1 MAILAPTSVSK
12 DPLSLRTSSNSSSSD
27 LQRISL
33 NPPRIFGSK
42 LKSGKIE
49 QTQLRLLTA
58 SNNCSDLTAKASRKP
73 LGLTEELKNNKL
85 ESVVETDDGSCL
97 FEDMKR
103 RFLSFKKHKYMEN
116 LEHYQNLAKGQ
127 APKGMPFNH
136 LGFQPGEAF
145 IVRNIANLVPSFESG
160 PSETNAALEFSVNA
174 LEVENIL
181 VVGHS
186 CCGGIRALMS
196 MDDEVEKS
204 SFIQNWV
211 VVGRDARLWTKAAA
225 SKLSFDQQCKHCE
238 KESINRSLLNLLTY
252 PWIEEKVKNG
262 VLSVHGGYY
271 DFVDCTFEKWT
282 LDYKEDNLKEKH
294 GRISVK
300 NHLFGPDFM
309 CGLVVSYSS
318 DKLLKRNGDAV
329 RAPSQDLIFT
339 VLHFIAMYHLMF
351 SDWELDR
358 IGLHWIGE
366 DNTNPMMCT

>member
-42 LKSGKIE
+42 MKSGKIE
-49 QTQLRLLTA
+49 QTPSRLLTA

-116 LEHYQNLAKGQ
+116 LEHYQNLAEGQ
-127 APKGMPFNH
+127 APKFMVISCADSRVCPSTI

-145 IVRNIANLVPSFESG
+145 IVRNIANLVPSFK
-160 PSETNAALEFSVNA
+160 
-174 LEVENIL
+174 VENIL

-262 VLSVHGGYY
+262 ILSVHGGYY

-300 NHLFGPDFM
+300 NHLFW
-309 CGLVVSYSS
+309 S
-318 DKLLKRNGDAV
+318 
-329 RAPSQDLIFT
+329 
-339 VLHFIAMYHLMF
+339 
-351 SDWELDR
+351 
-358 IGLHWIGE
+358 
-366 DNTNPMMCT
+366 

>member
-1 MAILAPTSVSK
+1 MV
-12 DPLSLRTSSNSSSSD
+12 
-27 LQRISL
+27 
-33 NPPRIFGSK
+33 IFGSK
-42 LKSGKIE
+42 MKSGKIE
-49 QTQLRLLTA
+49 QTPLRLLTA

-116 LEHYQNLAKGQ
+116 LEHYQNLAEGQ
-127 APKGMPFNH
+127 APKILGMPSTI

-262 VLSVHGGYY
+262 ILSVHGGYY

-300 NHLFGPDFM
+300 NHLFW
-309 CGLVVSYSS
+309 S
-318 DKLLKRNGDAV
+318 
-329 RAPSQDLIFT
+329 
-339 VLHFIAMYHLMF
+339 
-351 SDWELDR
+351 
-358 IGLHWIGE
+358 
-366 DNTNPMMCT
+366 

>member
-12 DPLSLRTSSNSSSSD
+12 DPMFLRTSSNSSSSD

-33 NPPRIFGSK
+33 NPARIFGSK

-58 SNNCSDLTAKASRKP
+58 SNTVKAQTTLNFCSLPMRILKFEITVRKRNPESTLNLLQLFRFNCKGFKKAVR
-73 LGLTEELKNNKL
+73 LTEELKNNKL
-85 ESVVETDDGSCL
+85 ESVVETDDGSGL

-127 APKGMPFNH
+127 APKFMVISCADSRVCPSTI

-262 VLSVHGGYY
+262 ILSVHGGYY

-300 NHLFGPDFM
+300 NHLFW
-309 CGLVVSYSS
+309 S
-318 DKLLKRNGDAV
+318 
-329 RAPSQDLIFT
+329 
-339 VLHFIAMYHLMF
+339 
-351 SDWELDR
+351 
-358 IGLHWIGE
+358 
-366 DNTNPMMCT
+366 

>member
-12 DPLSLRTSSNSSSSD
+12 DPLSLRGTSSNSSSSD

-33 NPPRIFGSK
+33 NPPRIFGSE

-127 APKGMPFNH
+127 APKFMVISCADSRVCPSTI

-145 IVRNIANLVPSFESG
+145 IVRNVANLVPSFESG

-262 VLSVHGGYY
+262 ILSVHGGYY

-300 NHLFGPDFM
+300 NHLFW
-309 CGLVVSYSS
+309 S
-318 DKLLKRNGDAV
+318 
-329 RAPSQDLIFT
+329 
-339 VLHFIAMYHLMF
+339 
-351 SDWELDR
+351 
-358 IGLHWIGE
+358 
-366 DNTNPMMCT
+366 